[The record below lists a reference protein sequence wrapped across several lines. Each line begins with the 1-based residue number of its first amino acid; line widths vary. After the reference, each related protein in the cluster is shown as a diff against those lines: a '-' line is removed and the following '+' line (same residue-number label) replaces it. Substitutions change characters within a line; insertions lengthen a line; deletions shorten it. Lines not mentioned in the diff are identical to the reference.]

1 MFTDLP
7 NLICKACAT
16 VNTNIFLFGLITDSV
31 THAVECVPKNFARV
45 CKDINTSRPYVASP

>member
-16 VNTNIFLFGLITDSV
+16 VNTNIFLFGLRTNVHDQHQQAFPVIYTQFE
-31 THAVECVPKNFARV
+31 HALA
-45 CKDINTSRPYVASP
+45 D